1 MFKMVDHVNV
11 FFQSSGSQWLL
22 PISDYFGFPLEMV
35 NFLACQLFALLS
47 AFWFRLYLSPCH
59 SNPVVR
65 HAVATLLGITFLIYC
80 FGWSS
85 THFLAVVLANYL
97 IMTQAE
103 INHVH
108 RYSMVMAMGYLTV
121 CQVSRLVIFKY
132 GILSTDF
139 SGPLMIMTQKI
150 TSLAFQLHDGMCK
163 KAEELTSEQKLLA
176 LNVRPSL
183 VEYLSYNLNFLSV
196 LVGPF
201 NNYKDYINFI
211 EGTHVSSRLRRQSST
226 CNGHNVYYKIQH
238 PSPLSAV
245 WKKLLVCSGCM
256 LFFFIVTR
264 SLPILYNV
272 NPHFVSHA
280 PFITRLTYSLLSMQA
295 ARPKFYFAWTL
306 GDAIN
311 NAAGFGFEGL
321 DENGKASWNL
331 ISNLNIIGI
340 ETATSYKTFIDN
352 WNIQTGKWLKTVCYD
367 RVQRHR
373 IALTFILS
381 ALWHGAYPGYYFSFI
396 TSILITLVARA
407 VRKLFRHHFLSSRGL
422 KLGYDILTWVST
434 QLAISY
440 TFMPFLL
447 LGVEPTMVYYRSMYF
462 HVHII
467 SILAMFVLYP
477 KLKSKVPSGAK
488 RTSAQCLQ
496 VYCNNNDK
504 TS

>member
-1 MFKMVDHVNV
+1 MDIFFK
-11 FFQSSGSQWLL
+11 SCGSRWLL
-22 PISDYFGFPLEMV
+22 PISDYLGFPLEMV
-35 NFLACQLFALLS
+35 NFMACQLFALLS
-47 AFWFRLYLSPCH
+47 AFWFRLYLTPRH
-59 SNPVVR
+59 SNPLVR
-65 HAVATLLGITFLIYC
+65 HTVATLLGIIFLIFC

-85 THFLAVVLANYL
+85 THFLATVLANYL
-97 IMTQAE
+97 IMTQAN

-108 RYSMVMAMGYLTV
+108 RYTMVMAMGYLTV
-121 CQVSRLVIFKY
+121 CQVSRVVIFKY

-139 SGPLMIMTQKI
+139 SGPLMIVTQKI

-163 KAEELTSEQKLLA
+163 KAEELTTEQKLLA

-183 VEYLSYNLNFLSV
+183 LEYLSYNLNFLSV

-201 NNYKDYINFI
+201 NNYKDYIDFI
-211 EGTHVSSRLRRQSST
+211 EGTNISSRLRRQSSMR
-226 CNGHNVYYKIQH
+226 NGQNDNYKIQD
-238 PSPLSAV
+238 PSPLNAV
-245 WKKLLVCSGCM
+245 CKKLLVCSGCM
-256 LFFFIVTR
+256 LFFLIITR
-264 SLPILYNV
+264 SLPIMYNV

-280 PFITRLTYSLLSMQA
+280 PFITRLTYSLFSMQA

-311 NAAGFGFEGL
+311 NAAGFGFSGM

-340 ETATSYKTFIDN
+340 ETASSYKTFIDN
-352 WNIQTGKWLKTVCYD
+352 WNIQTGNWLKMVCYD
-367 RVQRHR
+367 RAQHHR
-373 IALTFILS
+373 LALTFILS

-396 TSILITLVARA
+396 TAILITLVARA
-407 VRKLFRHHFLSSRGL
+407 VRKSIRHHFLGSRRL
-422 KLGYDILTWVST
+422 KLGYDILTWAFT

-447 LGVEPTMVYYRSMYF
+447 LAVEPTMVYYRSMYF
-462 HVHII
+462 HMHII

-477 KLKSKVPSGAK
+477 KLKSKASSEATK
-488 RTSAQCLQ
+488 TSTQRLP